1 MAGRVRCPRRRRAER
16 GRTAAAPLA
25 IRGTPRYPPRMNAP
39 KVLAPDGLPRRLF
52 SVADVER
59 MVAAGV
65 VGPDE
70 RLEILDGEIVP
81 MSPKGSRHEVLKV
94 HLNLHFAATR
104 PPTLLFAPE
113 PGLRLDPMTYL
124 EPDFLFYPADVP
136 LEAVD
141 GASALLV
148 VEISDSTLG
157 FDLGRKAQIY
167 ADHGLR
173 EYWVVDAAR
182 RETHV
187 HRSPARGGYAS
198 VRMFGADERVESE
211 FGGPWLR
218 LADLPTR

>member
-65 VGPDE
+65 IGADE

-81 MSPKGSRHEVLKV
+81 MSPKGNRHEVLKI
-94 HLNLHFAATR
+94 HLTLHFAATR
-104 PPTLLFAPE
+104 PAGVIFAQE
-113 PGLRLDPMTYL
+113 PGWQIGEMLYL
-124 EPDFLFYPADVP
+124 EPDYLFYPDR
-136 LEAVD
+136 LGFDEVD
-141 GASALLV
+141 GATALLV
-148 VEISDSTLG
+148 VEIADSTLG
-157 FDLGRKAQIY
+157 YDLGRKVRIY

-198 VRMFGADERVESE
+198 VRLFGADERVESE